1 MQNRKT
7 SIKQR
12 RNFNENHLKKTD
24 LPDLGSFVAPDDIQ
38 CDGCLDQLRD
48 DHYALLGMGREFPD
62 DGDLYGGTYGFKMA
76 DSSAFSVAEFP
87 ALDGTVGFEH
97 SLGIAGFMKVSYY
110 DYGDDMVN
118 SAVLTINLD
127 HDDALAE
134 MAMLTIFYTILAG
147 DLDTTE
153 EEYEA
158 LVEAMCPIFYE
169 VFSGQEHVNGSQ
181 AATLRGVGY
190 AMEVN
195 DDERFIRL
203 YTNVSLTQNE
213 D

>member
-1 MQNRKT
+1 MKSSLQKLTCLTLALALFLTASGAMAASLNSAT
-7 SIKQR
+7 ITMSSSDWEE
-12 RNFNENHLKKTD
+12 NFMMMVTFTEENYD
-24 LPDLGSFVAPDDIQ
+24 
-38 CDGCLDQLRD
+38 
-48 DHYALLGMGREFPD
+48 
-62 DGDLYGGTYGFKMA
+62 FKMA

-87 ALDGTVGFEH
+87 ALNGTVGFEH

-110 DYGDDMVN
+110 DYGDDVFN
-118 SAVLTINLD
+118 SAILTISLD
-127 HDDALAE
+127 HEDALVE

-158 LVEAMCPIFYE
+158 LVEAMCPIFNE